1 MVVKY
6 IQTSWVNLNENVFV
20 FGHIEFNLFLPVF
33 LSALLYFF
41 EFVFQCED
49 VFVLL
54 RGCMFCIICMFRL
67 RLLVF
72 AVGFVFAAL
81 AGDERFSQ
89 LRDGS
94 DEFRLILLTCSL
106 WLVGR
111 ICGVGVGVAQSTVL
125 LMFWK

>member
-1 MVVKY
+1 VVVKY

-54 RGCMFCIICMFRL
+54 RGCIICKICMFWL

-81 AGDERFSQ
+81 VGNERFS
-89 LRDGS
+89 
-94 DEFRLILLTCSL
+94 
-106 WLVGR
+106 
-111 ICGVGVGVAQSTVL
+111 
-125 LMFWK
+125 

>member
-1 MVVKY
+1 
-6 IQTSWVNLNENVFV
+6 
-20 FGHIEFNLFLPVF
+20 
-33 LSALLYFF
+33 
-41 EFVFQCED
+41 
-49 VFVLL
+49 
-54 RGCMFCIICMFRL
+54 MFWL

-111 ICGVGVGVAQSTVL
+111 ICGVGVGVGVGVAQSTVL